1 MVVTAGALGK
11 PDLYILLKEN
21 EIHAMH
27 SFE

>member
-11 PDLYILLKEN
+11 PDVYILLKGN
-21 EIHAMH
+21 EIHAMQ